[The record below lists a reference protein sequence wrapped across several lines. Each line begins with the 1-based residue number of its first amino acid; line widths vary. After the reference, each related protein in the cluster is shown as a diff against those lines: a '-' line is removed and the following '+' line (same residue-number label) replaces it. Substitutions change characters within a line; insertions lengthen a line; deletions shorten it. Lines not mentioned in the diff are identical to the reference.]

1 MFEKNA
7 KTRRQYHPG
16 RAARRGRFR
25 HTHLYTNCHGHHRMG
40 KRGRAC
46 CPSTPCSA
54 CSQLLLHSFSLNKV
68 VTLDIETLTQSPTPP
83 HMSFNLGTSASAQP
97 TQVGD
102 ACADGA
108 ALCPSALEETLS
120 RLSPQFCSAVFGL
133 RSAISMC
140 ASMAARLQLLG
151 ARFSVLS
158 APRCRAFRVYEV
170 SIAHEERL
178 RAICG
183 GGIGLL
189 VLRMIVTGGVSG
201 RDVKKLTM
209 SVVRR
214 VAAVHAAATLEGALL
229 ADMLFWG
236 RPDLPIDHKRAFELA
251 SVGAG
256 MGCAHS
262 KGVIGYCY
270 AYGLG
275 VAEHRGKGL
284 ELAKESAAA
293 GSCMGQFLVG
303 KCYHAEWGVEQDFA
317 ESLRFYRLAAEQGHA
332 VAQLN
337 LGIMFEGGLG
347 VAQDYAE
354 ALRFYHLAAAQGYAN
369 GQFNLARMFH
379 LGKGVAPDY
388 VEAVRIY
395 SLAVAQGHANSQSA
409 MGNIYEEGR
418 GVAQDSAEA
427 VRFWRLAAAQ
437 GFARAQCNLGH
448 MFHRGRGVD
457 EDSEEALR
465 LYRLSAAQGLAE
477 AQERLGFMLE
487 TSQGVAQ
494 DRAEA
499 IRWYRLAAAHGDAY
513 ATAALV
519 RLGV

>member
-1 MFEKNA
+1 
-7 KTRRQYHPG
+7 
-16 RAARRGRFR
+16 
-25 HTHLYTNCHGHHRMG
+25 
-40 KRGRAC
+40 
-46 CPSTPCSA
+46 
-54 CSQLLLHSFSLNKV
+54 
-68 VTLDIETLTQSPTPP
+68 
-83 HMSFNLGTSASAQP
+83 MSFNLGTSASAQP

-102 ACADGA
+102 A
-108 ALCPSALEETLS
+108 LEETLS
-120 RLSPQFCSAVFGL
+120 RLSPQFYSVVFGL
-133 RSAISMC
+133 RSAILMC

-201 RDVKKLTM
+201 KDVKKLTM

-303 KCYHAEWGVEQDFA
+303 K
-317 ESLRFYRLAAEQGHA
+317 FYDA
-332 VAQLN
+332 
-337 LGIMFEGGLG
+337 GLG

-354 ALRFYHLAAAQGYAN
+354 AVRFYRLAAAQGHARAQFNLGYMFREGQGVAQDYAEAVRFYRLAAAQGYADA
-369 GQFNLARMFH
+369 QYNLGGMF
-379 LGKGVAPDY
+379 D
-388 VEAVRIY
+388 
-395 SLAVAQGHANSQSA
+395 
-409 MGNIYEEGR
+409 EGR
-418 GVAQDSAEA
+418 GVAQDYAEA
-427 VRFWRLAAAQ
+427 MRFYRLAAAQ
-437 GFARAQCNLGH
+437 GLADAQYNLGG
-448 MFHRGRGVD
+448 MFDEGRGVAQD
-457 EDSEEALR
+457 YAEAAR
-465 LYRLSAAQGLAE
+465 LLCLAAAQGLAR
-477 AQERLGFMLE
+477 AQYNLGLMFERG
-487 TSQGVAQ
+487 QAVAQ

-499 IRWYRLAAAHGDAY
+499 IRLFRLAAAQGYALADNALARWAHGSKRAY
-513 ATAALV
+513 
-519 RLGV
+519 